1 MIAVLKV
8 RTLQARKESNGK
20 TLILNQEKRLW
31 VIKEKETKA
40 SVKNRKKPDRRQK
53 RNENRKRK
61 KAFQKQF

>member
-8 RTLQARKESNGK
+8 RTPQARKESKGK

-40 SVKNRKKPDRRQK
+40 GVRNKKKPDRRQK
-53 RNENRKRK
+53 RNENKKSK